1 MTNFYLLIESLFI
14 FNYVDKQYPIEG
26 DKRMNYHRLQNKISK
41 IILLLVL
48 FTVGAPTQTIFADQI
63 DAPTENVSEFTL
75 SDYENSSALQLAEAV
90 RSKRVTSVQ
99 LVEYAYQEIEKKDG
113 SLNAMISLRKDEAL
127 KEASEIQ
134 DTGQPFF
141 GVPIL
146 LKGLGHT
153 ISGGSNTNGLYFEKD
168 VISHGTSR
176 ITKSFQDEGFIVI
189 GQTNFPEMGL
199 KNITDSKLY
208 GPTGSSWNPNY
219 QAGGSS
225 GGSATGVGA
234 GYAPVATGSDS
245 GGSIRIPASW
255 NGIIGFK
262 PSRASMTFDSKS
274 ERNQTSHFAE
284 TKTMAD
290 TDKLYDDFSNGV
302 ANDIKLDPKTMKIA
316 YTTDSPVNT
325 PVSSDA
331 KKAVERAVEF
341 LKSQGYQ
348 VEKVKYP
355 IDGTELMN
363 DYDTIGAGSSG
374 IIDYLATSK
383 LKRHL
388 EIGDVDLSTWAIY
401 QLGKSINKDDVTNAW
416 NSVNKIAEKMNQ
428 FHQKY
433 PIFLTP
439 TTASTAPKV
448 GDPLMTSSLEQ
459 RIRNMDSLS
468 KEDKA
473 KLALDQWM
481 PSLNY
486 SPFTQISNLT
496 GEPAI
501 SLPTYVSAS
510 GLPLG
515 IQFNAAR
522 NNDRLL
528 LQLGD
533 LFESN
538 GRFNQ
543 KDLTESSNNNH
554 VINKPKPDTKPST
567 KPKPELPYRPVS
579 MPGLIVDDGRA
590 SVDQHDDV
598 ENQESNV
605 IEPNYEPDN
614 LYKKD
619 VSKPNAKTD
628 ITRTKSLIKVNGNKT
643 EKLPQTGEDKTTL
656 GLIGVFLISGI
667 IYIKINRN

>member
-1 MTNFYLLIESLFI
+1 M
-14 FNYVDKQYPIEG
+14 K
-26 DKRMNYHRLQNKISK
+26 YHTWGNKISK
-41 IILLLVL
+41 IILFLFL
-48 FTVGAPTQTIFADQI
+48 FTLGAPVQTVLADEV
-63 DAPTENVSEFTL
+63 ATTPVENVSDFTIE
-75 SDYENSSALQLAEAV
+75 DYENSSALELAEAV
-90 RSKRVTSVQ
+90 RSKKVTSVQ
-99 LVEYAYQEIEKKDG
+99 LVNFAYQEIENKDQN
-113 SLNAMISLRKDEAL
+113 LNAMITLRKDEAL

-134 DTGQPFF
+134 DTGQPFL

-176 ITKSFQDEGFIVI
+176 ITKSFQNEGFIVI

-208 GPTGSSWNPNY
+208 GPTGSSWNPKY

-262 PSRASMTFDSKS
+262 PSRASMTFDSSS
-274 ERNQTSHFAE
+274 EKNQTSHFAE

-290 TDKLYDDFSNGV
+290 TEKLFDDFSNGT
-302 ANDIKLDPKTMKIA
+302 ANNINLDPKTIKIA

-331 KKAVERAVEF
+331 KLAVRKAVEF
-341 LKSQGYQ
+341 LRAQGYQ

-355 IDGTELMN
+355 IDGMELMN
-363 DYDTIGAGSSG
+363 DYDIIGAGSAG
-374 IIDYLATSK
+374 IVDYLATSK

-388 EIGDVDLSTWAIY
+388 EIDDVDLSTWAMY
-401 QLGKSINKDDVTNAW
+401 QLGLSIDKDDVANAW
-416 NSVNKIAEKMNQ
+416 DSVNKIAEEMTE
-428 FHQKY
+428 FHQQY
-433 PIFLTP
+433 PVFLTP

-459 RIRNMDSLS
+459 RIKNMDDLS
-468 KEDKA
+468 KEDKE
-473 KLALDQWM
+473 KLVLDQWM

-501 SLPTYVSAS
+501 SLPTYVSSS

-528 LQLGD
+528 LQLGT
-533 LFESN
+533 LFEEN
-538 GRFNQ
+538 DKFNQ
-543 KDLTESSNNNH
+543 KYSSEVTNNGSSTT
-554 VINKPKPDTKPST
+554 NKPKPDV
-567 KPKPELPYRPVS
+567 KPEEPEKPEQPDRPVS
-579 MPGLIVDDGRA
+579 IPGLQVDDG
-590 SVDQHDDV
+590 SSSTTIKDDNQQEQTVD
-598 ENQESNV
+598 SNV
-605 IEPNYEPDN
+605 SEVSPEENAHRLLPDETETN
-614 LYKKD
+614 NKKSSIL
-619 VSKPNAKTD
+619 VKNQ
-628 ITRTKSLIKVNGNKT
+628 KT
-643 EKLPQTGEDKTTL
+643 EPRILPQTSEAKSAL
-656 GLIGVFLISGI
+656 GLTGIAIISGI
-667 IYIKINRN
+667 VYVKFKRE